1 MLSSQNIQV
10 IDPLKAHGRLIGEDD
25 DPLPPAPGNRSGDG
39 GENDD
44 DLEADDDEE
53 DEEDDEISLEPE
65 VEIPLPSDLRVVTR
79 RILADKPRVTKFPI
93 DWDVS

>member
-1 MLSSQNIQV
+1 MCVCVPAPAQV

-25 DPLPPAPGNRSGDG
+25 DPLPPAPGNGDG
-39 GENDD
+39 DEDAD
-44 DLEADDDEE
+44 EAEDDDE
-53 DEEDDEISLEPE
+53 DDDEDDEISMEPE
-65 VEIPLPSDLRVVTR
+65 VEIPVPSDLRVVTR